1 MFISAN
7 PKSRFHFLPHQ
18 HVKYK
23 KKIVAHT
30 IKSSKDL
37 SGILT
42 MLSENKKFVVER
54 NASEM
59 NFNAEQKRNVISM
72 RGKEDNPNLLLFSP
86 TPKTPT
92 TASTSTTP
100 QKTNTRNCIVCSS
113 NGLTTTALTMNLSS
127 IGPLV
132 CTSIGC
138 IGTTS
143 TTNSAARETNN
154 RMSRSAS
161 PALGTENNTRLSS
174 LLIGHFSNL
183 FDVVLCFFL
192 LNFQL

>member
-1 MFISAN
+1 MFISTN
-7 PKSRFHFLPHQ
+7 PKSRAHFLPHQ

-54 NASEM
+54 NAPKS
-59 NFNAEQKRNVISM
+59 
-72 RGKEDNPNLLLFSP
+72 DNPNLLLFSP
-86 TPKTPT
+86 TPKAPT
-92 TASTSTTP
+92 TASTATA
-100 QKTNTRNCIVCSS
+100 QKSNARNCIVCSS

-143 TTNSAARETNN
+143 TPNSAAKETNN

-174 LLIGHFSNL
+174 LLIGHFSQ
-183 FDVVLCFFL
+183 FV
-192 LNFQL
+192 